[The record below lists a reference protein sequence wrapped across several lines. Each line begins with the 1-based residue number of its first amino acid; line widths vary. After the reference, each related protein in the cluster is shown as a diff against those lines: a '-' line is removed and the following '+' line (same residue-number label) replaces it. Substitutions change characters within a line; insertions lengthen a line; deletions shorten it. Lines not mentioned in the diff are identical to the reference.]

1 MALPLLVAGA
11 LKSAYMLPAFLRHGS
26 SPAAPVYV
34 TPLLVLM
41 TLRFMGDLPC
51 FDHVILISIHWPLP
65 CATALSFVYLS
76 AHCHVRYC
84 DEVERVRSSLIAKQA
99 LLDQQQAQRVCRP
112 AGQAGRQRQCAAFE
126 FVLIDCDSSRLPA
139 LERQYTIHSLP
150 PHMLLPLPAPQPFPA
165 RLPHNKH
172 QPNGPPAKPL

>member
-1 MALPLLVAGA
+1 MVRGFLLIRLNGKMLHRRWRTANMALPLLVAGA

-99 LLDQQQAQRVCRP
+99 LLDQQQAQRGSTVS
-112 AGQAGRQRQCAAFE
+112 GW
-126 FVLIDCDSSRLPA
+126 
-139 LERQYTIHSLP
+139 SL
-150 PHMLLPLPAPQPFPA
+150 
-165 RLPHNKH
+165 
-172 QPNGPPAKPL
+172 G